1 MVVRPSFPIFKGAY
15 MELLSRLGSI
25 VVIDLLLAGDNAVV
39 IALAVRALPGRQRL
53 LGRVFGTAAAVGLRV
68 ALIALA
74 TVLLEIPYMQLAG
87 GLALVW
93 VAVKLVRPAGGGA
106 GHVSAGRSLYHA
118 IWLIVVAD
126 VVMSLDNILGVA
138 AAAHGD
144 LRLVVFG
151 IALSVPIVVWGS
163 GLLGR
168 LMERFAW
175 TVWLGGGVLGY
186 VAGEMIFEDPA
197 VLRRLGGAS
206 ALAGVVSV
214 VPGIVIVAIG
224 WWTNRSRA
232 LRRGEPRLYRVC
244 RQIVRRPT
252 AWLRPM
258 PGILRHLN
266 TRVTPE
272 LRRRWWMGTSKSD
285 RRRR

>member
-1 MVVRPSFPIFKGAY
+1 MTS
-15 MELLSRLGSI
+15 LLDAEFLARLGTI

-39 IALAVRALPGRQRL
+39 IALAVRALPKRQQFFGRL
-53 LGRVFGTAAAVGLRV
+53 FGTGAAVGLRV

-93 VAVKLVRPAGGGA
+93 IAIKLVRPAAGGE

-126 VVMSLDNILGVA
+126 VVMSLDNVLGVA

-168 LMERFAW
+168 LMDRFAW

-186 VAGEMIFEDPA
+186 VAGTMAFEDPA
-197 VLRRLGGAS
+197 VLRWLGGAS
-206 ALAGVVSV
+206 ALADVVS
-214 VPGIVIVAIG
+214 IALALVIVAIG
-224 WWTNRSRA
+224 WWTERGRRA
-232 LRRGEPRLYRVC
+232 RVA
-244 RQIVRRPT
+244 R
-252 AWLRPM
+252 
-258 PGILRHLN
+258 
-266 TRVTPE
+266 
-272 LRRRWWMGTSKSD
+272 
-285 RRRR
+285 